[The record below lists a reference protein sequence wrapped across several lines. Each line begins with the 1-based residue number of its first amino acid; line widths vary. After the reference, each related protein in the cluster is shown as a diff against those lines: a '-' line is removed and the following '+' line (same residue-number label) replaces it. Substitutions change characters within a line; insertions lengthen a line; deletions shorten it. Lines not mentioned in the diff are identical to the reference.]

1 MRKLKHICLM
11 LSLILPLFAGL
22 SGLRHVK
29 AADETFDTTVRLHKI
44 VQGTGTGTGTGT
56 TFDNDGLEISA
67 DKLSGWRPVKGV
79 TFAYMSL
86 DQFLDW
92 EEGEATPH
100 WKAGA
105 EAITKYFSIIDDAA
119 NGQSEFVFNA
129 KGYTYTNGIYQVDE
143 SNNNPVTN
151 DQLLAAM
158 TQLAEDNDSITLN
171 ETNPTDQDGMVE
183 VTLPDEL
190 WLIVEKEKPS
200 GITVD
205 ATPMLLMLPASDQ
218 DNIIFG
224 GSNADEAH
232 QYLHLY
238 PKNFTQSTT
247 LNKVIDPDGNGYVEN
262 DETVGVTRGEI
273 FKWGLDI
280 HIPATADSFE
290 QYLLK
295 DVLPYQVDLLQVR
308 ILALNADG
316 TESNLLYDT
325 GQRSRSDYA
334 HNATEEGHDY
344 LKGISGLGKTYTL
357 TDQSDTTPLGK
368 VIKSV
373 VGKDSKYNRIARDDK
388 GVFLDVDGNPFYDK
402 DGNWAG
408 KAPMINRVTETD
420 DTNIAKWIDKISTD
434 LDTEQ
439 SDINKDNTRDG
450 WFEIDLQPA
459 LAYLA
464 ENRINDIRVEVSTL
478 VNAAAHTGRITNEA
492 KITDDMRTRY
502 DIATTWS
509 GGWGMVKTVGKA
521 DYNDDQIGV
530 KNPLAGAEFYL
541 QWPNAP
547 AGIELVEGGQTK
559 GGEMLV
565 MARDYTKEDHALAWW
580 TVKSSDHEQ
589 YYDYKYSQSDGWFG
603 FSGLR
608 GGTYEVMESKATSGY
623 FQPDAPVLVFKIVSA
638 YHAPKIVDGEVVSDW
653 TDESSAGY
661 IGTDENG
668 VVIGNGYVTGV
679 VNGLELNVIN
689 YHKLILPLTGGIGIL
704 AILLIGGLLMIRG
717 LRKRHQRGISP

>member
-1 MRKLKHICLM
+1 M

-22 SGLRHVK
+22 SELRHVK
-29 AADETFDTTVRLHKI
+29 AADETFDTTVHLHKI
-44 VQGTGTGTGTGT
+44 VQGTGTGA

-67 DKLSGWRPVKGV
+67 DKLNGWRPVKGV

-105 EAITKYFSIIDDAA
+105 ESITKYFSIIDDAA
-119 NGQSEFVFNA
+119 NGQSKFVFNA
-129 KGYTYTNGIYQVDE
+129 KGYIYTNGIYQVDE
-143 SNNNPVTN
+143 SNNSPVTN

-158 TQLAEDNDSITLN
+158 TQLAEDNDTITLN

-183 VTLPDEL
+183 VTLSDEL
-190 WLIVEKEKPS
+190 WLIVEKQKPS

-218 DNIIFG
+218 NNIIFG
-224 GSNADEAH
+224 GPNADEAH

-295 DVLPYQVDLLQVR
+295 DVLPYQLDLLQIR
-308 ILALNADG
+308 ILTLNADG
-316 TESNLLYDT
+316 TEGNLLYDT
-325 GQRSRSDYA
+325 GQRHRSEYA
-334 HNATEEGHDY
+334 HDAIKEGHNY
-344 LKGISGLGKTYTL
+344 LKGISGLGNAYVI
-357 TDQSDTTPLGK
+357 SDKSGTTPLGEL
-368 VIKSV
+368 IGDIS
-373 VGKDSKYNRIARDDK
+373 GKDSTYNRIARNAQ
-388 GVFLDVDGNPFYDK
+388 GVLINTDGDPFYNP
-402 DGNWAG
+402 DGSWAG
-408 KAPMINRVTETD
+408 KPPMPNRVAETNN
-420 DTNIAKWIDKISTD
+420 TNIDKWVDKNSTD
-434 LDTEQ
+434 LDTEKN
-439 SDINKDNTRDG
+439 DINKDNTRDG
-450 WFEIDLQPA
+450 WFEINLQPA

-464 ENRINDIRVEVSTL
+464 EHSINDIRVEVSTL
-478 VNAAAHTGRITNEA
+478 VNASAHTGKITNEA
-492 KITDDMRTRY
+492 KLTDDMRTRY
-502 DIATTWS
+502 DISTTWS
-509 GGWGMVKTVGKA
+509 GGWGMVKTIGQA
-521 DYNDDQIGV
+521 DYNSGDDGV

-541 QWPNAP
+541 QWPNAS

-559 GGEMLV
+559 GGETLV
-565 MARDYTKEDHALAWW
+565 MARDYTTDDHPLAWW
-580 TVKSSDHEQ
+580 TVKSPDHEK
-589 YYDYKYSQSDGWFG
+589 YYDWEYSQSDGWFG
-603 FSGLR
+603 FSGLC

-638 YHAPKIVDGEVVSDW
+638 YHAPKIVDGNIVTEG
-653 TDESSAGY
+653 TDESSAFVE
-661 IGTDENG
+661 IDENG
-668 VVIGNGYVTGV
+668 VVIGNGYMTGV

-689 YHKLILPLTGGIGIL
+689 YKKLVLPLTGGIGIL
-704 AILLIGGLLMIRG
+704 VIVLIGVLLMVKGI
-717 LRKRHQRGISP
+717 RKRRQRGISP

>member
-1 MRKLKHICLM
+1 M

-22 SGLRHVK
+22 SELRHVK
-29 AADETFDTTVRLHKI
+29 AADGAFDTTVRLHKI
-44 VQGTGTGTGTGT
+44 VQGTGTGT

-67 DKLSGWRPVKGV
+67 DKLNGWRPVKGV

-105 EAITKYFSIIDDAA
+105 EAITKYFSIIDDAD
-119 NGQSEFVFNA
+119 NGQSKFVFNA
-129 KGYTYTNGIYQVDE
+129 KGYTYTDGIYQVDE
-143 SNNNPVTN
+143 ANNSPVTN

-158 TQLAEDNDSITLN
+158 TQLADNNATITLN
-171 ETNPTDQDGMVE
+171 ETNPTDRDGMVE
-183 VTLPDEL
+183 VTLSDEL

-218 DNIIFG
+218 NHIIFG
-224 GSNADEAH
+224 GPNADEAH

-295 DVLPYQVDLLQVR
+295 DVLPYQLDLLQIR
-308 ILALNADG
+308 ILTLNADG
-316 TESNLLYDT
+316 TEGNLLYDT
-325 GQRSRSDYA
+325 GQRCRSDYA
-334 HNATEEGHDY
+334 HDAKEEGHNY
-344 LKGISGLGKTYTL
+344 LKGISGLGNSYVI
-357 TDQSDTTPLGK
+357 SDTSGTTPLGEL
-368 VIKSV
+368 IGDIS
-373 VGKDSKYNRIARDDK
+373 GKDSKYNRIARNDE
-388 GVFLDVDGNPFYDK
+388 GVLINTDGDPFYNQ
-402 DGNWAG
+402 DGSWAG
-408 KAPMINRVTETD
+408 KPPMPNRVTETD
-420 DTNIAKWIDKISTD
+420 NANIDKWVDKNSTD
-434 LDTEQ
+434 LDTEKN
-439 SDINKDNTRDG
+439 DINKGNTRDG
-450 WFEIDLQPA
+450 WFEINLQPA

-464 ENRINDIRVEVSTL
+464 EHRINDIRVEVSTL
-478 VNAAAHTGRITNEA
+478 VNAAAHTGKITNEA
-492 KITDDMRTRY
+492 KLTDDMRTRY
-502 DIATTWS
+502 DISTTWS
-509 GGWGMVKTVGKA
+509 GGWGMVKIIGQA
-521 DYNDDQIGV
+521 DYNSGDDGV

-541 QWPNAP
+541 QWLNAP
-547 AGIELVEGGQTK
+547 KGIELVEGGQTK
-559 GGEMLV
+559 GGETLV
-565 MARDYTKEDHALAWW
+565 MARDYTTDDHPLAWW
-580 TVKSSDHEQ
+580 TVKSPDHEQ
-589 YYDYKYSQSDGWFG
+589 YYDWEYSQNDGWFG

-638 YHAPKIVDGEVVSDW
+638 YHAPKIVDGNIVTEG
-653 TDESSAGY
+653 TDESSAFVE
-661 IGTDENG
+661 IDEDG
-668 VVIGNGYVTGV
+668 VVIGNGYMTGV

-689 YHKLILPLTGGIGIL
+689 YKKLVLPLTGGIGIL
-704 AILLIGGLLMIRG
+704 VILLIGTLLMING
-717 LRKRHQRGISP
+717 IRKRRQRGISP